1 MRSLFSGYYRPDEA
15 EFEEFWRS
23 AVFVFD
29 TNVLLEAYALP
40 EKAREELLSVLE
52 KLSNRIWIPY
62 QVALEFY
69 RRRFS
74 KVKDT
79 TKGIAELKDVLENDP
94 VRVISKF
101 ESIDFEKWNTG
112 IEDIPLILNQLREV
126 YGKLSTALDAVQ
138 KKLPSITLDD
148 PIAERISDI
157 FDRRVGSAPPDQR
170 HLDELFKEG
179 EIRYATKVPPGYS
192 DGKKADLYNDRG
204 LCYQAKF
211 GDLLVWRQLLDHVKT
226 QGVKR
231 VIFITA
237 DVKDD
242 WWYSEKSG
250 ERLGPQPSLIQE
262 FLSQTGADGFWMYT
276 PDRFLESARAHLN
289 VVVADQ
295 TVAQVKQNA
304 EDTANWVESVSRTL
318 GSSSS
323 VGGGMQLLSFSAKQ
337 QLRGMIAERNPQAAL
352 SSGLGIDIAVIH
364 GDQLTD
370 AYHVFQIRGFE
381 LIGPKLATIQ
391 HFSGTRHRAIIIL
404 DQYLLR
410 KFQGMSLDVFSEY
423 LQTMA
428 RCEVVSLMFVAVK
441 DDDLIY
447 LKELN
452 LS

>member
-1 MRSLFSGYYRPDEA
+1 MRNLFSGYYRPDEE
-15 EFEEFWRS
+15 EFKEFWRS
-23 AVFVFD
+23 AIFIFD

-52 KLSNRIWIPY
+52 GLSDRIWIPY
-62 QVALEFY
+62 QVALEFH

-79 TKGIAELKDVLENDP
+79 TKGIAELRDTLDNDP

-112 IEDIPLILNQLREV
+112 INDIPLILNQLREV
-126 YGKLSTALDAVQ
+126 YGKLGMALDAVQ
-138 KKLPSITLDD
+138 KKLPNITLDD
-148 PIAERISDI
+148 PIAKRISDI
-157 FDRRVGSAPPDQR
+157 FDGRVGSAPPDQR
-170 HLDELFKEG
+170 HLDELFKDG
-179 EIRYATKVPPGYS
+179 ESRYATKIPPGYS
-192 DGKKADLYNDRG
+192 DSKKADLYNDRN

-211 GDLLVWRQLLDHVKT
+211 GDLLVWRQLLDHIKI
-226 QGVKR
+226 QGAKR
-231 VIFITA
+231 VIFVTA

-250 ERLGPQPSLIQE
+250 ERLGPHPSLTQE
-262 FLSQTGADGFWMYT
+262 FLSQTGAEGFWMYT
-276 PDRFLESARAHLN
+276 PDRFLEGARAHLN

-295 TVAQVKQNA
+295 TVAQVKQSA
-304 EDTANWVESVSRTL
+304 EDLANWVESVTRTL
-318 GSSSS
+318 ASSSS
-323 VGGGMQLLSFSAKQ
+323 VGGGMQLLSFSVKQ
-337 QLRGMIAERNPQAAL
+337 QLRGMIAERNPQATL

-391 HFSGTRHRAIIIL
+391 HFSGTRHRAIIVL

-410 KFQGMSLDVFSEY
+410 KFSNISHDVFAEY
-423 LQTMA
+423 LETMA
-428 RCEVVSLMFVAVK
+428 RCEVVSLIFIAVK
-441 DDDLIY
+441 DDELMY